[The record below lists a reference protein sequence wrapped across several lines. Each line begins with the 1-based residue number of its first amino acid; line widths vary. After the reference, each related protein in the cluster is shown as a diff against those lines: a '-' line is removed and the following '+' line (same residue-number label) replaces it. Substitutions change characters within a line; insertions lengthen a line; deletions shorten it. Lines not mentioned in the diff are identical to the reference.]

1 MSMHSNEKDTKN
13 LTELLSKLQTLYH
26 HKKEQLE
33 VLHQEIEELRSILA
47 SLNAIIST
55 KSFLSADQL
64 YSEKKKTSED
74 YFKEDVSQEEFKG
87 TNVKRKIFSEDKN
100 EEEHLICILNF
111 YDYKK
116 VNIKFIDP
124 EIRAIDETNENF
136 MNIFLRGALIKIK
149 ETNPDLNISYD
160 FYKDTKLIEFINI
173 NNLTSIKDYDLITEK
188 IRELLTYQLD
198 KLI

>member
-1 MSMHSNEKDTKN
+1 MHSEKDTKN

-26 HKKEQLE
+26 QKKEQLE

-111 YDYKK
+111 YDYQK

-198 KLI
+198 KLT

>member
-1 MSMHSNEKDTKN
+1 MHSNEKDTKN

-26 HKKEQLE
+26 QKKEQLE

-47 SLNAIIST
+47 SLNALIST

-100 EEEHLICILNF
+100 EEEHLICVLNF
-111 YDYKK
+111 YDYQK

-198 KLI
+198 KLT

>member
-26 HKKEQLE
+26 QKKEQLE
-33 VLHQEIEELRSILA
+33 VLHQEIEELRSMLA
-47 SLNAIIST
+47 SLNTLIST

-64 YSEKKKTSED
+64 YSEKEKIVKD

-87 TNVKRKIFSEDKN
+87 TNIKRKIFSEDSE

-111 YDYKK
+111 YDYQK

-124 EIRAIDETNENF
+124 EIRAINETNENF
-136 MNIFLRGALIKIK
+136 MNIFLKGALIKIK
-149 ETNPDLNISYD
+149 ETTPNLKVSYD
-160 FYKDTKLIEFINI
+160 FYKESKLIEFINI

-188 IRELLTYQLD
+188 IRELLTYQMD
-198 KLI
+198 KKI

>member
-1 MSMHSNEKDTKN
+1 MHSEKDTKN

-26 HKKEQLE
+26 QKKEQLE

-111 YDYKK
+111 YDYQK

>member
-26 HKKEQLE
+26 QKKEQLE

-47 SLNAIIST
+47 SLNTLIST

-64 YSEKKKTSED
+64 YSEKKKASDD

-100 EEEHLICILNF
+100 EEEHLICVLNF
-111 YDYKK
+111 YDYKI

-124 EIRAIDETNENF
+124 EIRAIGETNENF

-149 ETNPDLNISYD
+149 ETTPDLNISYD
-160 FYKDTKLIEFINI
+160 FYKDTKLIESII
-173 NNLTSIKDYDLITEK
+173 ISNLTSIKDYDLITEK
-188 IRELLTYQLD
+188 IRELLYIQLD
-198 KLI
+198 KLT

>member
-26 HKKEQLE
+26 QKKEQLE

-47 SLNAIIST
+47 SLNTLIST

-64 YSEKKKTSED
+64 YSEKQKPSDD

-87 TNVKRKIFSEDKN
+87 TNIKRKIFSEDKN

-124 EIRAIDETNENF
+124 EIRAIGETNENF

-198 KLI
+198 KLT

>member
-26 HKKEQLE
+26 QKKEQLE

-100 EEEHLICILNF
+100 EEEHLICVLNF
-111 YDYKK
+111 YDYQK

-160 FYKDTKLIEFINI
+160 FYKGTKLIEFINI
-173 NNLTSIKDYDLITEK
+173 NNLKSIKDYDLITEK

-198 KLI
+198 KLT

>member
-26 HKKEQLE
+26 QKKEQLE

-100 EEEHLICILNF
+100 EEEHLICVLNF
-111 YDYKK
+111 YDYQK

>member
-1 MSMHSNEKDTKN
+1 MPSNKKDTKS

-26 HKKEQLE
+26 QKKEQLE

-47 SLNAIIST
+47 SLNTLIST

-64 YSEKKKTSED
+64 YSEKKKASDD
-74 YFKEDVSQEEFKG
+74 YFKEDISQEEFKG

-100 EEEHLICILNF
+100 EEEHLICVLNF

-124 EIRAIDETNENF
+124 EIRAIDETSENF

-149 ETNPDLNISYD
+149 EGTPDLNISYD
-160 FYKDTKLIEFINI
+160 FYRDTKLIEFINI

-188 IRELLTYQLD
+188 IRELLFIQLD
-198 KLI
+198 KLP

>member
-1 MSMHSNEKDTKN
+1 MHSNEKDTKN

-26 HKKEQLE
+26 QKKEQLE
-33 VLHQEIEELRSILA
+33 VLHLEIEELRSILA
-47 SLNAIIST
+47 SLNTLIST

-64 YSEKKKTSED
+64 YSEKEKHSDD

-100 EEEHLICILNF
+100 EEELLICVLNF
-111 YDYKK
+111 YDYQK

-124 EIRAIDETNENF
+124 EIRAIKETNENF

-149 ETNPDLNISYD
+149 ERTPNLNISYD
-160 FYKDTKLIEFINI
+160 FYRDTKFIEYINI

-188 IRELLTYQLD
+188 VRELLFNQLD
-198 KLI
+198 KSS

>member
-1 MSMHSNEKDTKN
+1 MSMHSEKDTKN

-26 HKKEQLE
+26 QKKEQLE

-111 YDYKK
+111 YDYQK

>member
-47 SLNAIIST
+47 SLNALIST

-100 EEEHLICILNF
+100 EEEHLICVLNF
-111 YDYKK
+111 YDYQK

-198 KLI
+198 KLT

>member
-1 MSMHSNEKDTKN
+1 MHSEKDTKN

-26 HKKEQLE
+26 QKKEQLE

-47 SLNAIIST
+47 SLNALIST

-87 TNVKRKIFSEDKN
+87 TNIKRKIFSEDKN
-100 EEEHLICILNF
+100 EDEHLICILNF

-173 NNLTSIKDYDLITEK
+173 NNLKSIKDYDLITEK

-198 KLI
+198 KLT

>member
-1 MSMHSNEKDTKN
+1 MHSNEKDTKN

-47 SLNAIIST
+47 SLNALIST

-100 EEEHLICILNF
+100 EEEHLICVLNF
-111 YDYKK
+111 YDYQK

-160 FYKDTKLIEFINI
+160 FYKDTKVIEFINI

-198 KLI
+198 KLT

>member
-47 SLNAIIST
+47 SLNALIST

-100 EEEHLICILNF
+100 EEEHLICVLNF
-111 YDYKK
+111 YDYQK

-160 FYKDTKLIEFINI
+160 FYKGTKLIEFINI
-173 NNLTSIKDYDLITEK
+173 NNLKSIKDYDLITEK

-198 KLI
+198 KLT

>member
-1 MSMHSNEKDTKN
+1 MHSIEKDTKT

-47 SLNAIIST
+47 SLNTLIST

-64 YSEKKKTSED
+64 YFEKEKPSDD

-87 TNVKRKIFSEDKN
+87 TNIKRKIFSEDKN

-124 EIRAIDETNENF
+124 EIRAIGETNENF
-136 MNIFLRGALIKIK
+136 MNIFLKGALIKIK
-149 ETNPDLNISYD
+149 ETTPNLNIKYD
-160 FYKDTKLIEFINI
+160 FYKDTKFIEFIDI

-188 IRELLTYQLD
+188 IREVLTYQLD
-198 KLI
+198 KLT

>member
-1 MSMHSNEKDTKN
+1 MHSNEKDTKN

-26 HKKEQLE
+26 QKKEQLE

-47 SLNAIIST
+47 SLNALIST

-100 EEEHLICILNF
+100 EEEHLICVLNF
-111 YDYKK
+111 YDYQK

-198 KLI
+198 KLA

>member
-1 MSMHSNEKDTKN
+1 MHSNEKDTKN

-26 HKKEQLE
+26 QKKEQLE
-33 VLHQEIEELRSILA
+33 VLHQEIEELRSMLA
-47 SLNAIIST
+47 SLNTLIST

-64 YSEKKKTSED
+64 YSEKEKIVKD

-87 TNVKRKIFSEDKN
+87 TNIKRKIFSEDSE

-111 YDYKK
+111 YDYQK

-124 EIRAIDETNENF
+124 EIRAINETNENF
-136 MNIFLRGALIKIK
+136 MNIFLKGALIKIK
-149 ETNPDLNISYD
+149 ETTPNLKVSYD
-160 FYKDTKLIEFINI
+160 FYKESKLIEFINI

-188 IRELLTYQLD
+188 IRELLTYQMD
-198 KLI
+198 KKI